1 MSTLWIEKYRPQAL
15 GEVVGQ
21 EQVVKHLLRFAAGR
35 SVPHLLVTGPHGT
48 GKSAA
53 IECLAKA
60 LYGDDWAGNTTVLD
74 ATSLF
79 FQGKGSLSA
88 DERFA
93 HLYRKDEGLSAN
105 FKRIVRWY
113 ASMRPLGAEFKLLV
127 LEGAHSLPR
136 EIQQALR
143 RTLERYSATC
153 RFVLCTTNQSAII
166 PAITSRCLPLSFS
179 PVEGPVIL
187 ATLGRILD
195 EEVPGRRRD
204 LQEEVEMIAHAAGG
218 DLRKATMILQLLVE
232 SGKGAGTAE
241 INTSETG
248 NIAIQLVR
256 SMRAR
261 DFAVAQRTCESLL
274 IDYGLSGREA
284 LREIRRAV
292 KQEYNDPRIVRILGE
307 ADHAMERAGNEFVQV
322 NAMIARIIQ
331 EVFS

>member
-1 MSTLWIEKYRPQAL
+1 MLWIEKYRPQAL

-21 EQVVKHLLRFAAGR
+21 DHVVRHLHRFAAER

-60 LYGDDWAGNTTVLD
+60 LYGEDWVGNTTILD
-74 ATSLF
+74 AGSLF
-79 FQGKGSLSA
+79 SQGKGPLA
-88 DERFA
+88 TDERFA

-153 RFVLCTTNQSAII
+153 RFILCTTNQSGIL
-166 PAITSRCLPLSFS
+166 PAISSRCLPLSFS
-179 PVEGPVIL
+179 PVDGRIVL
-187 ATLGRILD
+187 DTLERILD
-195 EEVPGRRRD
+195 AEAPGRRRD
-204 LQEEVEMIAHAAGG
+204 FQEEVEMIVHAADG
-218 DLRKATMILQLLVE
+218 DLRKGTMLLQLLVE
-232 SGKGAGTAE
+232 SGKGAGAME
-241 INTSETG
+241 ISGSEAG
-248 NIAIQLVR
+248 NIALQVVR

-261 DFAVAQRTCESLL
+261 DVAVAQRTCESLL
-274 IDYGLSGREA
+274 IDYGLSGREV

-292 KQEYNDPRIVRILGE
+292 KQEYNDPRIAEILGE
-307 ADHAMERAGNEFVQV
+307 ADRSMERAGNEFVQV
-322 NAMIARIIQ
+322 NAMIARVIQ

>member
-1 MSTLWIEKYRPQAL
+1 MLWIEKYRPQAL

-21 EQVVKHLLRFAAGR
+21 DHVVRHLHRFATER

-48 GKSAA
+48 GKSVA

-60 LYGDDWAGNTTVLD
+60 LYGEDWEGNTTILD
-74 ATSLF
+74 AASLF
-79 FQGKGSLSA
+79 SQGKGPLA
-88 DERFA
+88 TDERFA
-93 HLYRKDEGLSAN
+93 HLYRKDEGLSVN

-153 RFVLCTTNQSAII
+153 RFILCTTNQSGIL
-166 PAITSRCLPLSFS
+166 PAISSRCLPLSFS
-179 PVEGPVIL
+179 PVDGRIVL
-187 ATLGRILD
+187 DTLERILD
-195 EEVPGRRRD
+195 AEAPGRRRD
-204 LQEEVEMIAHAAGG
+204 FQEEVELIVHAADG
-218 DLRKATMILQLLVE
+218 DLRKGTMLLQLLVE
-232 SGKGAGTAE
+232 SGKGAGAME
-241 INTSETG
+241 IAGSEAG
-248 NIAIQLVR
+248 NIALQVVR

-261 DFAVAQRTCESLL
+261 DFPKAQRTCESLL
-274 IDYGLSGREA
+274 IDYGLSGREV

-292 KQEYNDPRIVRILGE
+292 KQEYNDPRIAEILGE
-307 ADHAMERAGNEFVQV
+307 ADRSMERAGNEFVQV
-322 NAMIARIIQ
+322 NAMIARVIQ

>member
-1 MSTLWIEKYRPQAL
+1 MFWIEKYRPQAL

-21 EQVVKHLLRFAAGR
+21 EHVVRHLHRFAAER

-53 IECLAKA
+53 IECLARG
-60 LYGDDWAGNTTVLD
+60 LYGDDWEGNTTILD

-79 FQGKGSLSA
+79 LLGKSSLAA

-153 RFVLCTTNQSAII
+153 RFILCTTNQSGII
-166 PAITSRCLPLSFS
+166 PAVSSRCLPLSFL
-179 PVEGPVIL
+179 PVDGPVIL
-187 ATLGRILD
+187 ATLGRMLD
-195 EEVPGRRRD
+195 AEVPGKRRD
-204 LQEEVEMIAHAAGG
+204 LQEELEMIVHAADG
-218 DLRKATMILQLLVE
+218 DLRKATMLLQLLVE
-232 SGKGAGTAE
+232 SGKGAGTME
-241 INTSETG
+241 IATSETG
-248 NIAIQLVR
+248 NIALQAVR

-284 LREIRRAV
+284 LREIHRAV
-292 KQEYNDPRIVRILGE
+292 KQEYNDPRIVAILGE
-307 ADHAMERAGNEFVQV
+307 ADLSMEQAGNEFVQV
-322 NAMIARIIQ
+322 NAMIARVIQ

>member
-1 MSTLWIEKYRPQAL
+1 MLWIEKYRPQVP
-15 GEVVGQ
+15 GEVAGE
-21 EQVVKHLLRFAAGR
+21 EQVVRQILRFAAER

-53 IECLAKA
+53 IECLARS
-60 LYGDDWAGNTTVLD
+60 LYGDTWVENTTVLD
-74 ATSLF
+74 ATLVF
-79 FQGKGSLSA
+79 LQGKGSLAA

-113 ASMRPLGAEFKLLV
+113 ASMQPLDAEFKLMV
-127 LEGAHSLPR
+127 VEGAHSLPR

-153 RFVLCTTNQSAII
+153 RFILCTTNQSAII
-166 PAITSRCLPLSFS
+166 PAIASRCLPLTFS
-179 PVEGPVIL
+179 PVAPPVV
-187 ATLGRILD
+187 LGVLERILD
-195 EEVPGRRRD
+195 REAPGRQRD
-204 LQEEVEMIAHAAGG
+204 LREEVEMIVHAAGG
-218 DLRKATMILQLLVE
+218 DLRKATMLLQILVE

-241 INTSETG
+241 IATSETAQ
-248 NIAIQLVR
+248 IALQAL
-256 SMRAR
+256 RAMMAG
-261 DFAVAQRTCESLL
+261 DTAVAQRTCESLL
-274 IDYGLSGREA
+274 IDYGLSGRET

-307 ADHAMERAGNEFVQV
+307 AYHSMELAGNEFVQV
-322 NAMIARIIQ
+322 NAMIARVIQ

>member
-1 MSTLWIEKYRPQAL
+1 MLWIEKYRPQAL

-21 EQVVKHLLRFAAGR
+21 EHVVRHLHRFASER
-35 SVPHLLVTGPHGT
+35 SVPHLLVTGPHGS

-53 IECLAKA
+53 IGCLAKA
-60 LYGDDWAGNTTVLD
+60 LYGDDWEGNTTILD

-79 FQGKGSLSA
+79 LQGKGSLA
-88 DERFA
+88 MDDRFA
-93 HLYRKDEGLSAN
+93 HLYRKDEGLSTN

-153 RFVLCTTNQSAII
+153 RFILCTTNQSGII
-166 PAITSRCLPLSFS
+166 PAISSRCLPLSFS
-179 PVEGPVIL
+179 PVESPVIL
-187 ATLGRILD
+187 ETLDRILD
-195 EEVPGRRRD
+195 AEVPGKRRD
-204 LQEEVEMIAHAAGG
+204 LQEEVELIVHAADG
-218 DLRKATMILQLLVE
+218 DLRKATMLLQLLVE
-232 SGKGAGTAE
+232 SGKGAGAME
-241 INTSETG
+241 IASSETA
-248 NIAIQLVR
+248 NIALQAVK

-274 IDYGLSGREA
+274 IDYGLSGREV
-284 LREIRRAV
+284 LREIHRAV
-292 KQEYNDPRIVRILGE
+292 KQEYNDPRIVEILGQ
-307 ADHAMERAGNEFVQV
+307 ADHSMEQAGNEFVQV
-322 NAMIARIIQ
+322 NAMIARVIQ

>member
-1 MSTLWIEKYRPQAL
+1 M
-15 GEVVGQ
+15 GQ
-21 EQVVKHLLRFAAGR
+21 EQVVRHLHRFAAER
-35 SVPHLLVTGPHGT
+35 SVPHLLITGPHGT

-93 HLYRKDEGLSAN
+93 HLYRKDESLSAN

-153 RFVLCTTNQSAII
+153 RFILCTTNQSAII

-248 NIAIQLVR
+248 NIAIQLV
-256 SMRAR
+256 
-261 DFAVAQRTCESLL
+261 E
-274 IDYGLSGREA
+274 IDAGEGLCRGPADLRVPPHRLRPVGEGGAPGDPPGGEAGVQMIRGLSRSWGRPIMPWSG
-284 LREIRRAV
+284 RGTSSSR
-292 KQEYNDPRIVRILGE
+292 
-307 ADHAMERAGNEFVQV
+307 
-322 NAMIARIIQ
+322 
-331 EVFS
+331 

>member
-1 MSTLWIEKYRPQAL
+1 MLWIEKYRPQAL

-21 EQVVKHLLRFAAGR
+21 EHVVRHLHRFAAER

-53 IECLAKA
+53 IGCLAKA
-60 LYGDDWAGNTTVLD
+60 LYGDGWEGNTTILD
-74 ATSLF
+74 CTFLFSQGRASLAT
-79 FQGKGSLSA
+79 

-113 ASMRPLGAEFKLLV
+113 ASMRPLGAEFKLVV
-127 LEGAHSLPR
+127 LEGAHFLPL

-153 RFVLCTTNQSAII
+153 RFILCTTNQSGII
-166 PAITSRCLPLSFS
+166 PAISSRCLPLSFL
-179 PVEGPVIL
+179 PVDGPIVL
-187 ATLGRILD
+187 DTLGRILD
-195 EEVPGRRRD
+195 AEVPGRWKD
-204 LQEEVEMIAHAAGG
+204 LQEEVELIVHAADG
-218 DLRKATMILQLLVE
+218 DLRKATMLLQLLVE
-232 SGKGAGTAE
+232 SGKGAGAIE
-241 INTSETG
+241 IASSETG
-248 NIAIQLVR
+248 NIALQAVR

-274 IDYGLSGREA
+274 IDYGLSGREV

-292 KQEYNDPRIVRILGE
+292 KQEYNDPRIMEILGQ
-307 ADHAMERAGNEFVQV
+307 ADHSMEQAGNEFVQV
-322 NAMIARIIQ
+322 NAMIARVIQ